1 MPVFWTVVSNS
12 RKDGI
17 DFLDDDD
24 DADAVADADAD
35 ADADDDDDDDDDDNH
50 DDFHYAFPL
59 RGNVY
64 YILLPEAIFIACFV
78 FSA

>member
-17 DFLDDDD
+17 DFLDDNDADD
-24 DADAVADADAD
+24 DDE
-35 ADADDDDDDDDDDNH
+35 DDDDDDDDDDNH

>member
-17 DFLDDDD
+17 DFLDEDEDDEEEDDD
-24 DADAVADADAD
+24 GDDDDADAD
-35 ADADDDDDDDDDDNH
+35 ADADDDDH
-50 DDFHYAFPL
+50 EDFHYAFPL

-78 FSA
+78 VSA